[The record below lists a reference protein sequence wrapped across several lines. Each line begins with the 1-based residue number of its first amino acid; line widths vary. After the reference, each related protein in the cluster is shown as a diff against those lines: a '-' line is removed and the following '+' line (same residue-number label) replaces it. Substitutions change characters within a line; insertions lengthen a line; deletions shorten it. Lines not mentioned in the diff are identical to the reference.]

1 MKMSLLPGTM
11 RYREPNVVRPNVMSR
26 VTTQML
32 TSARPAT
39 LERQRATHTHEAD
52 PDEDVT
58 TGQRPAS

>member
-39 LERQRATHTHEAD
+39 LVRQRATHTAR
-52 PDEDVT
+52 PTPTRIVT